1 MSEPGNNAG
10 DHGRISPRW
19 VGFALVLALLAA
31 AGAIWT
37 FTQWG
42 ASEMSA
48 QSPGSVQSPDSVG
61 PSASPTES
69 ATQTAGPSASP
80 TTTPDPGSS
89 SPPPETTGPAT
100 AAAVPQ
106 PGDPAPVDRS
116 NKSDEELA
124 TIDQPVAPPVP
135 LVATKVVKSGVSAT
149 ISELVAVEGEAI
161 GIGEIAGPAIR
172 FKVTVQND
180 TGAEISLDPAVINVS
195 YGQDDSPAST
205 LSGPGTVPFP
215 ASVAP
220 GTSASGVFVFGV
232 PKDARNLV
240 KIYLNLDAA
249 TPIAAFEGQ
258 APA

>member
-1 MSEPGNNAG
+1 MEVPENNAA
-10 DHGRISPRW
+10 DRGRMSPRW
-19 VGFALVLALLAA
+19 VVFALVLALLAA

-37 FTQWG
+37 YTQWG

-89 SPPPETTGPAT
+89 SPPPEPT
-100 AAAVPQ
+100 APAVPP

-135 LVATKVVKSGVSAT
+135 LVATKVVKSGVTAT
-149 ISELVAVEGEAI
+149 ISELVAVEGEAV

-172 FKVTVQND
+172 FKVTVVNG

-215 ASVAP
+215 TSVAP

-232 PKDARNLV
+232 PKDARNVV

-258 APA
+258 APT

>member
-1 MSEPGNNAG
+1 MGL
-10 DHGRISPRW
+10 
-19 VGFALVLALLAA
+19 ALVLALLVS
-31 AGAIWT
+31 AGAAWA

-42 ASEMSA
+42 ASEMASQTPSSIESSA
-48 QSPGSVQSPDSVG
+48 G
-61 PSASPTES
+61 PTET
-69 ATQTAGPSASP
+69 ATPAETVAPSTSP
-80 TTTPDPGSS
+80 SPTPDPGNSS
-89 SPPPETTGPAT
+89 TPPETTAPLTSPAP
-100 AAAVPQ
+100 VPP

-149 ISELVAVEGEAI
+149 ISELVAVEGEAT

-172 FKVTVQND
+172 FKVTVVND

-232 PKDARNLV
+232 PKEARNVV

-258 APA
+258 APS